1 MNIIHTHL
9 PKTKKRKPTA
19 KQRELA
25 ASWEAILNK
34 YKTKPVRSDAR
45 RVTPVVSQNVI
56 RETVRY
62 PSLDTGL
69 GVATLKPSNVYTG
82 TKVKG
87 IATMHK
93 SNAVPVF
100 SDEQAVEISKM
111 RRG

>member
-1 MNIIHTHL
+1 MNIIHTQL

-25 ASWEAILNK
+25 ASWEAMLNK
-34 YKTKPVRSDAR
+34 YKTKPAR
-45 RVTPVVSQNVI
+45 AVSRIHTPVVSTNVI

-69 GVATLKPSNVYTG
+69 GVATLKPANVYTG
-82 TKVKG
+82 TMVKG
-87 IATMHK
+87 IATIHK

-100 SDEQAVEISKM
+100 SNEQAVEISKM